1 MLLGWASIGNVNL
14 LNRKTEWKT
23 KYEELRQLQVF
34 VLQMLINEF
43 FKDIL
48 SRKVENWES
57 TFRHWS
63 YDEDQ
68 SWKLVV
74 YNRSK

>member
-1 MLLGWASIGNVNL
+1 MSLGWASIGNVNL

-48 SRKVENWES
+48 SRKVEN
-57 TFRHWS
+57 
-63 YDEDQ
+63 
-68 SWKLVV
+68 
-74 YNRSK
+74 